1 MKLRKYLLRVYKL
14 IPNNCQLCQI
24 NKKYIYLNQKIGILA
39 NWKQL
44 KTTAKLS
51 AWWTYANL
59 TRKVKTKRIWILLNS
74 KLLRT
79 IYAQKGTNKV
89 LKPTWKT
96 NKRLKCRPHVKISLM
111 AGRKQLSPRLR
122 KMLFTFNRKGLNSNP
137 CALRRQLDVLIFKAV
152 HQPAKQLE
160 LDNSSTVVAHPVD
173 NLHQLEAHLAEL
185 LPIILEW

>member
-44 KTTAKLS
+44 KTTTKLS
-51 AWWTYANL
+51 AWWTCANL
-59 TRKVKTKRIWILLNS
+59 TRKVKTKWIWILLNS
-74 KLLRT
+74 QLLRT

-122 KMLFTFNRKGLNSNP
+122 KMLFTFNRLCKQ
-137 CALRRQLDVLIFKAV
+137 QLTTPPTISPTSSMLSPQERMNASKWKKARWMC
-152 HQPAKQLE
+152 KQQLATPPTISPT
-160 LDNSSTVVAHPVD
+160 SSMLSP
-173 NLHQLEAHLAEL
+173 
-185 LPIILEW
+185 